1 MSFELFYSLNDEK
14 KWKSLEGNQKNRI
27 VHMDNTT
34 VIFFQA
40 PKGLIT
46 PLDHV
51 HSNEQVTY
59 LAKGK
64 LKIVIGDKEKII
76 EANEGYMVPPNEKHH
91 IEVIEDSLIVDFF
104 SPKREDLVATE

>member
-1 MSFELFYSLNDEK
+1 MSYELFYSLNDEK
-14 KWKSLEGNQKNRI
+14 KWKLLEGNQKNRI
-27 VHMDNTT
+27 VHMDNVT

-46 PLDHV
+46 PEDHA

-64 LKIVIGDKEKII
+64 LKIIIGDKEKVIV
-76 EANEGYMVPPNEKHH
+76 ANEGYMVPPNEKHH
-91 IEVIEDSLIVDFF
+91 IEVLEDSLIIDFF
-104 SPKREDLVATE
+104 SPKREDLTATE